1 MAIEGELHVALRC
14 RGGRTESVAVR
25 STRPFVAPR
34 LLTGRGMAE
43 ACRAS
48 ATLFS
53 VCGRSQAIAAAA
65 ACEAASGRTAPITV
79 RTARQR
85 LVAVEVM
92 QEGFLQALTEWPRTW
107 GFVEAADDAMRG
119 QAELRRT
126 LAALADGLAAALEP
140 GAKSPDATSVGAM
153 DEAVRR
159 AVAPA
164 AVATFG
170 VAAEEW
176 LARCR
181 AAGVDA
187 WLAESATPTAH
198 ALRAADALGVFGAS
212 ELAMLPRAEE
222 AMLAELVQAM
232 DDDPRFERAPLWRGA
247 PAETGAMARADAAP
261 RAATAGASGKG
272 SAFARCV
279 ARLAE
284 LAGLAA
290 GESTGDCGGMPVDAR
305 EGVGWVET
313 ARGLLVHR
321 VRVDESGRIESY
333 RIVAPTE
340 WNFHPDGALARG
352 LDGAAFA
359 DAGAAERG
367 VGWLLQSLDPCVGA
381 RVEVAYA

>member
-1 MAIEGELHVALRC
+1 MV
-14 RGGRTESVAVR
+14 
-25 STRPFVAPR
+25 
-34 LLTGRGMAE
+34 E
-43 ACRAS
+43 ACRLV

-65 ACEAASGRTAPITV
+65 ACEAASGRTAPIAV

-92 QEGFLQALTEWPRTW
+92 QEGFLQALTEWPLTW
-107 GFVEAADDAMRG
+107 RCVEPADDSMRS
-119 QAELRRT
+119 QAELRRA
-126 LAALADGLAAALEP
+126 LAAAADGLAAALEP
-140 GAKSPDATSVGAM
+140 GAEAPDATSVGAM

-159 AVAPA
+159 AVAPMA
-164 AVATFG
+164 QATFG
-170 VAAEEW
+170 VAAQEW
-176 LARCR
+176 LAHCR
-181 AAGVDA
+181 AAGFDA
-187 WLAESATPTAH
+187 WIGEGATAAAR
-198 ALRAADALGVFGAS
+198 ALRAARALGAFGAS
-212 ELAMLPRAEE
+212 ELTMLPRADE

-247 PAETGAMARADAAP
+247 PAETGAMARADATP
-261 RAATAGASGKG
+261 LAATASASGKG
-272 SAFARCV
+272 SAHARCL

-284 LAGLAA
+284 LASLAA
-290 GESTGDCGGMPVDAR
+290 GERTGDCGGMQVDAG

-321 VRVDESGRIESY
+321 VRVDESGRIESH

-340 WNFHPDGALARG
+340 WNFHPHGALPRG
-352 LDGAAFA
+352 LGGAAFA

-367 VGWLLQSLDPCVGA
+367 VRWLLQSLDPCVGA

>member
-1 MAIEGELHVALRC
+1 VAIEGELHVALRC

-25 STRPFVAPR
+25 STRPFVAPH
-34 LLTGRGMAE
+34 LLKGRGMVE
-43 ACRAS
+43 ACRLV

-65 ACEAASGRTAPITV
+65 ACEAASGRAAPIAL

-92 QEGFLQALTEWPRTW
+92 QEGFFQALTEWPRTW
-107 GFVEAADDAMRG
+107 HFVAAADDSMRS

-126 LAALADGLAAALEP
+126 LAAAADGLAAALEP
-140 GAKSPDATSVGAM
+140 GAEAPDATSVGAM

-159 AVAPA
+159 AVAPVA
-164 AVATFG
+164 QATFG
-170 VAAEEW
+170 VAAEAW
-176 LARCR
+176 LARRR
-181 AAGVDA
+181 AAGFEA
-187 WLAESATPTAH
+187 WLAEGATPTAR
-198 ALRAADALGVFGAS
+198 ALHAADALGAFGAS
-212 ELAMLPRAEE
+212 ELAMLPRADE

-232 DDDPRFERAPLWRGA
+232 DDDPRFERAPLWRGV

-261 RAATAGASGKG
+261 CAAIAGASGKR
-272 SAFARCV
+272 SALARCL

-284 LAGLAA
+284 LASLAA
-290 GESTGDCGGMPVDAR
+290 GESTGDCGGMQVDAG

-321 VRVDESGRIESY
+321 ARVDESGRIESY

-352 LDGAAFA
+352 LDSSAFA

-367 VGWLLQSLDPCVGA
+367 VRWLLQSLDPCVGA